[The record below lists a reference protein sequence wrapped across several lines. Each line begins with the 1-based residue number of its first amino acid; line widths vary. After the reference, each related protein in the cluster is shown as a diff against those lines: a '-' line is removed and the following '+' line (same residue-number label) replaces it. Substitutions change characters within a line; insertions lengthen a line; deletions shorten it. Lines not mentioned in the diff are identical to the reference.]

1 VFAPTEQEIAL
12 ARRMCEAYEAASQGG
27 AGAAGTG
34 GILVDAASVRI
45 FEAVLERARLTGRA

>member
-1 VFAPTEQEIAL
+1 
-12 ARRMCEAYEAASQGG
+12 MCEAYEAASRGG